1 MKYFS
6 KQKGFTLIELLVVIA
21 IIAILITIVIA
32 NVGSARGRAR
42 VVAAKATLKQVQVQ
56 AELDGYACDGQV
68 LALIES
74 AVEKVGGDPATDY
87 SCVEGPNGLAVSIT
101 EAFTA
106 GGFPNETFCVDT
118 NGFSAAGEAD
128 PDTALCVAV

>member
-1 MKYFS
+1 MKLIT

-56 AELDGYACDGQV
+56 AELDGYDCGGANV
-68 LALIES
+68 EKLITS
-74 AVEKVGGDPATDY
+74 AVQKVYSDGSSSDATCATTD
-87 SCVEGPNGLAVSIT
+87 NGLAVDIND
-101 EAFTA
+101 AFTS
-106 GGFPNETFCVDT
+106 GGFDGEQFCVDT
-118 NGFSAAGEAD
+118 NGFSNAGHAEN
-128 PDTALCVAV
+128 TGLCAE